1 MNYSQFMSYDDVL
14 EYNIEGSEH
23 RRIILRLG
31 EGHITLHLDNKSGS
45 WHLTRPQCEEE
56 HICKYKTLGKVYDHI
71 INTYLPKINDMRRKQ
86 GLQLSEYYSLPLEER
101 AKRHQIPQPP
111 VIESGVH
118 DLNEPW
124 RPSFE
129 DIGIDQLQS
138 YNQVLDNIAKTLGY
152 DKPRFA
158 TGDVVQI
165 NDIKLLINSHNATSG
180 RYTVYPYV
188 LGELISATTY
198 HQNLID
204 TYGTK
209 IYSLNESEED

>member
-1 MNYSQFMSYDDVL
+1 MNYSQFMSYEDVL
-14 EYNIEGSEH
+14 DYDIINPNK
-23 RRIILRLG
+23 RIITLQAYKG
-31 EGHITLHLDNKSGS
+31 TIKVSITKKGSSWELKRVATDKHLCS
-45 WHLTRPQCEEE
+45 
-56 HICKYKTLGKVYDHI
+56 YKILGKIYDYI
-71 INTYLPKINDMRRKQ
+71 IYTYLNEINPSKTFDDHV
-86 GLQLSEYYSLPLEER
+86 
-101 AKRHQIPQPP
+101 KRHQIPQPP
-111 VIESGVH
+111 VIESGVAGLH
-118 DLNEPW
+118 DPTEPW

-129 DIGIDQLQS
+129 DVSIDQLYPIQ
-138 YNQVLDNIAKTLGY
+138 QVEDYIAKELGY

-165 NDIKLLINSHNATSG
+165 NDVKLLINSHNPTSG

-209 IYSLNESEED
+209 IYSLNESEDD

>member
-1 MNYSQFMSYDDVL
+1 MNYSQFMSYDEVL
-14 EYNIEGSEH
+14 EYDQTNPN
-23 RRIILRLG
+23 RRM
-31 EGHITLHLDNKSGS
+31 ITLQAYKGTIKVRLEKKGS
-45 WHLTRPQCEEE
+45 TWELRRHMTDTKLCA
-56 HICKYKTLGKVYDHI
+56 YKTLGKVYGYI
-71 INTYLPKINDMRRKQ
+71 IYTYLNKINPSKTFDDHV
-86 GLQLSEYYSLPLEER
+86 
-101 AKRHQIPQPP
+101 KRHQIPQPP
-111 VIESGVH
+111 VIESGVAGLH
-118 DLNEPW
+118 DPSEPW

-129 DIGIDQLQS
+129 DVAL
-138 YNQVLDNIAKTLGY
+138 NDNNPLHRIAESIANELGY
-152 DKPRFA
+152 NKPRFA

-188 LGELISATTY
+188 LGELISATSY